1 MIILILGG
9 KFRLNEVDNANVPRD
24 FTEMGDFVF
33 FYECII
39 KWAVSIFLLQQMAYI
54 NILLISNYEFSC

>member
-1 MIILILGG
+1 MIIPILGG
-9 KFRLNEVDNANVPRD
+9 KFRLSEVDNANLPRD

-39 KWAVSIFLLQQMAYI
+39 KWAVSIFF
-54 NILLISNYEFSC
+54 ILTNGLHKHITHIKLRI